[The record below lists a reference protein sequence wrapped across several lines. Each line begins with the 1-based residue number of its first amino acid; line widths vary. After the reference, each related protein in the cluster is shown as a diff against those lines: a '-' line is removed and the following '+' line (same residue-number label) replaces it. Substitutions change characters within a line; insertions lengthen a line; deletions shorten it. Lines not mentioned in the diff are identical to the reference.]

1 MMYLHSLFK
10 YGQPKAGETLY
21 VSAASGAVGQLV
33 GQMGKAL
40 GMRVVGSAGTDEK
53 VAYLKE
59 IGFDGAFN
67 YKTSDIDVKLGEL
80 CPDGIDVYFEN
91 VGGKMLELVLNHAN
105 SYAR

>member
-67 YKTSDIDVKLGEL
+67 YKTSDIDAKLGEL